1 MVIKFLDQECWYG
14 GAVHKGILMP
24 LTEESDVSMNLIT
37 AEEGREYTIKHIT
50 TADEELNAF
59 LFSLG
64 CYSGEPITVI
74 TRRRSGCVVSIKDG
88 RYNID
93 RALAEAILI

>member
-1 MVIKFLDQECWYG
+1 
-14 GAVHKGILMP
+14 
-24 LTEESDVSMNLIT
+24 MNLMT
-37 AEEGREYTIKHIT
+37 VQEGKEYIVERIETG
-50 TADEELNAF
+50 DEELNAF

-74 TRRRSGCVVSIKDG
+74 SRRRGNCTVAIKDG

-93 RALAEAILI
+93 RQLAEAIIVA

>member
-1 MVIKFLDQECWYG
+1 MTLRNAEIGQEYI
-14 GAVHKGILMP
+14 VRGIV
-24 LTEESDVSMNLIT
+24 TE
-37 AEEGREYTIKHIT
+37 
-50 TADEELNAF
+50 DEELNDF

-74 TRRRSGCVVSIKDG
+74 SHRKGGCVVSIKDG

-93 RALAEAILI
+93 NQLAAAILI